1 MSSKQ
6 SYALSGL
13 DKVFHERGRLAI
25 CSALIANPEG
35 LSFTQ
40 LLEACDLT
48 DGNLNRHL
56 HALAEMGIVAMQ
68 RITGKGRPQTIVR
81 ITREGS
87 ERFLSYIDELEGVVR
102 DVQRARKRKR
112 SPGRTVPASSTS
124 Q

>member
-1 MSSKQ
+1 VSSKP

-25 CSALIANPEG
+25 CSALIANTEG

-56 HALAEMGIVAMQ
+56 HALAEMGIVTMQ

-87 ERFLSYIDELEGVVR
+87 ERFLNYIDELEGVVR
-102 DVQRARKRKR
+102 EVQRARKRKG

>member
-1 MSSKQ
+1 MTDKAE
-6 SYALSGL
+6 YAFSGL
-13 DKVFHERGRLAI
+13 DRVFHERGRLAI
-25 CSALIANPEG
+25 CSALIAHPDG

-40 LLEACDLT
+40 LQEACDLT

-81 ITREGS
+81 VTREGS
-87 ERFLSYIDELEGVVR
+87 ERFLNYIDELEGVVR
-102 DVQRARKRKR
+102 DVQRARKRKA
-112 SPGRTVPASSTS
+112 SPARTVPANSTS